1 MCQSRWP
8 QCLCEVSYLW
18 PQQLRH
24 LQPRSN
30 LWWTQPNLQELKHRR
45 TKGGRSVSTVI
56 EMMLTLPILKMR
68 NADAKVWRD
77 NIANSRCADVK
88 KWLPS
93 TRFLWLT
100 CPQRWNI
107 SVSHTFLTTIL
118 PACLGKC
125 HHNSNLKGW
134 HSWGLRLQPL
144 WVHQQGISIKVKNS
158 IILPISADKLF
169 FVNL

>member
-1 MCQSRWP
+1 MTSVP
-8 QCLCEVSYLW
+8 
-18 PQQLRH
+18 LRSE
-24 LQPRSN
+24 LFVAPAAATPPSSIKP
-30 LWWTQPNLQELKHRR
+30 LVDPTQPPRAQAQEDKRR
-45 TKGGRSVSTVI
+45 
-56 EMMLTLPILKMR
+56 
-68 NADAKVWRD
+68 KVCVNSDWD
-77 NIANSRCADVK
+77 DVDIANFKDEECRCKSLKRQYCDSRCADVK

-107 SVSHTFLTTIL
+107 LLSHTFLITIL

-158 IILPISADKLF
+158 IILPISADKLLF
-169 FVNL
+169 YK

>member
-1 MCQSRWP
+1 MLKSSTDKMCQSRWP

-18 PQQLRH
+18 PQQLQH

-30 LWWTQPNLQELKHRR
+30 LWWSQPNLQELRHRR

-107 SVSHTFLTTIL
+107 LLSHTFLTTVSPVLGNVTITPIL
-118 PACLGKC
+118 KDDIPEDYDYS
-125 HHNSNLKGW
+125 HFEYIN
-134 HSWGLRLQPL
+134 
-144 WVHQQGISIKVKNS
+144 KVFLSKS
-158 IILPISADKLF
+158 RT
-169 FVNL
+169 V